1 MNLSLR
7 HASRFTHHVSRST
20 PRRRRQ
26 SGSAVIVVF
35 ALLAFILVYVAAN
48 LRTINSLGR
57 ELKLLE
63 RQQTHRLQT
72 ISQRTNTPPAI
83 TVATN
88 SVPGSPNH

>member
-1 MNLSLR
+1 MNLPPH
-7 HASRFTHHVSRST
+7 HASRITHHVPRCT

-35 ALLAFILVYVAAN
+35 ALLAIILVYVAAN

-72 ISQRTNTPPAI
+72 ISQRTNAPPAI
-83 TVATN
+83 TPQT
-88 SVPGSPNH
+88 PSPAP

>member
-1 MNLSLR
+1 MNLPPR
-7 HASRFTHHVSRST
+7 HASRFTHHVSRCT

-35 ALLAFILVYVAAN
+35 ALLAIILVYVAAN

-63 RQQTHRLQT
+63 RQQTRRLQT
-72 ISQRTNTPPAI
+72 ISQRTNAPPAI
-83 TVATN
+83 TSQT
-88 SVPGSPNH
+88 PSPAP